1 MKNSNYN
8 DLINQS
14 IENGSKSKKKYD
26 TINDA
31 IADFKE
37 NAAICKTIPYD
48 IGPHTL
54 SQAAQDMLQ
63 SEFFCF
69 CDDQKDNDDIDGFN
83 NAVFELIRNAY
94 MIDFYNAENQ
104 PQFSMSLRQIQPIIS
119 AFETISVETN
129 NENCLFFGKICNL
142 PETLLD
148 KSIRH
153 ISGNDFGKMIITV
166 S

>member
-1 MKNSNYN
+1 MTNN
-8 DLINQS
+8 DYDKI
-14 IENGSKSKKKYD
+14 ISKALAGGFKREKKYD

-37 NAAICKTIPYD
+37 NTAVCKTMPYD

-54 SQAAQDMLQ
+54 SKPVQDALQ

-69 CDDQKDNDDIDGFN
+69 CNDQKDNDDIDSFN
-83 NAVFELIRNAY
+83 NAVFELIKNAY
-94 MIDFYNAENQ
+94 MTDFYNTDSQ
-104 PQFSMSLRQIQPIIS
+104 PQFSMSLRQIQPIMS
-119 AFETISVETN
+119 AFETVSVEMKD
-129 NENCLFFGKICNL
+129 EKCLYFGKVCNL
-142 PETLLD
+142 PENLLD
-148 KSIRH
+148 KPIRH